1 MNTRKPE
8 NKNNRGKY
16 WAAKTHRMV
25 AISAMLFLLL
35 LAVTGLVLNHADGFG
50 LAGAY
55 PPRMMQR
62 VLYGAQAPPVD
73 SAYVAG
79 DRLFASAAG
88 ELFVDAVKFA
98 ETTQP
103 IKGAVAVPGGIVLA
117 TGTELLFLTPRAEL
131 VERFTPEL
139 KATIDKLGM
148 HGRDAVLS
156 VGQEALVLDSGKMRL
171 SEMLASP
178 DQSIRWSEP
187 AVVTSDQAQ
196 QLAAAAGSR
205 LFSWERLLL
214 DLHSGRIL
222 PGVGTVLADL
232 AALCL
237 VYLCMTGLLLWF
249 RRR

>member
-1 MNTRKPE
+1 MNTPIPE

-16 WAAKTHRMV
+16 WAARTHRLV

-35 LAVTGLVLNHADGFG
+35 LAVTGLVLNHADGLG
-50 LAGAY
+50 LSSAY

-62 VLYGAQAPPVD
+62 VLYGADAPPVD

-79 DRLFASAAG
+79 DLLFASAAG
-88 ELFVDAVKFA
+88 TLYVDAVALA
-98 ETTQP
+98 ETGQP
-103 IKGAVAVPGGIVLA
+103 LRGAVAVRGGIVLA
-117 TGTELLFLTPRAEL
+117 TKTELLLATPRAEL

-139 KATIDKLGM
+139 TATIDKLGVR
-148 HGRDAVLS
+148 GRDAVLS
-156 VGQEALVLDSGKMRL
+156 VGQSLFVLDTGQMRL
-171 SEMLASP
+171 TEAGKSRGESVL
-178 DQSIRWSEP
+178 WSEP
-187 AVVTSDQAQ
+187 VVVPAARAQ
-196 QLAAAAGSR
+196 QIAAATSSR

-232 AALCL
+232 AALSL
-237 VYLCMTGLLLWF
+237 IYLCITGLLLWF